1 MLRRLLG
8 RLAGKSAESAAEAP
22 SVSPS
27 RKQYRLSVA
36 LDEIR
41 DLVPHRLGA
50 IASDRVTVD
59 GQRVGYMYRSEPMNP
74 ADSGWTF
81 LAGDEDD
88 AFMDEASNH
97 GIFAVNTITNH
108 DPAILPYLDAPVGSA
123 FYRDG
128 DGFVGDPLG
137 PQGERGT

>member
-1 MLRRLLG
+1 MLRRIWD
-8 RLAGKSAESAAEAP
+8 RLAGKSA
-22 SVSPS
+22 VSPAGEPPVPPY
-27 RKQYRLSVA
+27 RKQYRLSVMP
-36 LDEIR
+36 DEIT

-59 GQRVGYMYRSEPMNP
+59 GRLVGYMYRSGPVNP
-74 ADSGWTF
+74 ADSGWAF

-97 GIFAVNTITNH
+97 GIFAVNTIANH

-123 FYRDG
+123 
-128 DGFVGDPLG
+128 
-137 PQGERGT
+137 